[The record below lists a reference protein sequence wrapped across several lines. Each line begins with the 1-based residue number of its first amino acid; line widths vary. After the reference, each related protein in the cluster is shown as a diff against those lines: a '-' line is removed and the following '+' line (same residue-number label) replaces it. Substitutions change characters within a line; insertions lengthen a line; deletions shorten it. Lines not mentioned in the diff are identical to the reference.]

1 MKSQHKLLRQQR
13 VERFSMENT
22 IVPYQDPQTNT
33 KVTVKTKEQQRADAK
48 RKGVI
53 KVNLEFK
60 DTHLDQVPLII
71 NPVKGWDQLI
81 RDYINESGQQAKLPE
96 FAIYPFGNIRGCPK
110 NILNQFKKQV
120 YRTASEGNGWIV
132 HNGLSDNSQDGQ
144 TKTMAGLIS
153 ESVRLYKDS
162 VRNPAFTVALV
173 DYHLARSA
181 QKAVDELENNRDLM
195 WFEWPKRPNDNR
207 RKDGLQ
213 TMVRYA
219 SQFIFYDPDIHS
231 HLLEN
236 PMMRAFEGATD
247 DSTPIYIPSLRI
259 LLRGSWDDTEEL
271 LKDWEVIYTERPT
284 IIVGDSGG
292 LSEYLRDFLTDTK
305 IQTLNEKTEKYSSL
319 SEMKQYNDLLT
330 EDQLNCEDEDEIQ
343 RFQAEVQTRLGF
355 ISRFYDEKKIFF
367 WHVDEE
373 QLSEILVKSLHEND
387 KNTKTKVSQIALL
400 NLALYL
406 GCTDEATELF
416 DSDIFDKRS
425 LATALMKALCLGK
438 ERVLFSQ
445 EKNF

>member
-1 MKSQHKLLRQQR
+1 MNTQHKLYRQQR
-13 VERFSMENT
+13 VESYPMEDA
-22 IVPYQDPQTNT
+22 IVPYREPISNT
-33 KVTVKTKEQQRADAK
+33 MVTVKTKEQQRAEAK

-53 KVNLEFK
+53 SVKLEFK

-71 NPVKGWDQLI
+71 NPVQGWDQLA
-81 RDYINESGQQAKLPE
+81 RDYMNGQGQKLPE
-96 FAIYPFGNIRGCPK
+96 FVIYPFGNIRGCPK

-132 HNGLSDNSQDGQ
+132 HNGLSDNAQDGQ

-153 ESVRLYKDS
+153 EAVRLYKDS

-173 DYHLARSA
+173 NYHSARSA
-181 QKAVDELENNRDLM
+181 EKAVDELESNRDKL
-195 WFEWPKRPNDNR
+195 WFEWPKRPNENR
-207 RKDGLQ
+207 RNDGLQ

-219 SQFIFYDPDIHS
+219 SQFIFYEPDIHA

-247 DSTPIYIPSLRI
+247 DATPIYIPSLRI
-259 LLRGSWDDTEEL
+259 LLRGTWDDTEEL
-271 LKDWEVIYTERPT
+271 LKDWEEIKTERPT

-305 IQTLNEKTEKYSSL
+305 VQTLDEKTKKYSL
-319 SEMKQYNDLLT
+319 LTEMKQYNDLLT
-330 EDQLNCEDEDEIQ
+330 EDQLNCEDEDQVEKL
-343 RFQAEVQTRLGF
+343 QAEVQTRLGF
-355 ISRFYDEKKIFF
+355 ISRFYDEKKIFL

-387 KNTKTKVSQIALL
+387 KKTKTKVSQIALL

-438 ERVLFSQ
+438 DGVPIKVIHF
-445 EKNF
+445 